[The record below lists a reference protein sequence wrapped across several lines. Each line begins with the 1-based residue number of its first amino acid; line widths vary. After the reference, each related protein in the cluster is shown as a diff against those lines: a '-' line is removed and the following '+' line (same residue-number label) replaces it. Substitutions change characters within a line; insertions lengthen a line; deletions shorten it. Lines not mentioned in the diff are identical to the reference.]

1 LHIPAVLR
9 SCVARFLRR
18 AGTDANCWPQTP
30 RRHFRSRLVCRQ
42 SINARLF
49 CSLFSR
55 LIVEM
60 CEPFGKRPFKSSGFL
75 DTSTLA
81 KIRVREESF
90 AREAA
95 SEFRTIARYLASS
108 SVIPSLVS
116 KLILIGI
123 EDREQSHPSTRRI
136 SYAIRATFERNL
148 ISEPYVTARSAS
160 SSFLPRSNYVSRIL
174 LENRTDYIAGFIFRR
189 GSHVA

>member
-81 KIRVREESF
+81 KIRVRDERGIF
-90 AREAA
+90 REGSRVGVPHDREISGELVCNSVPRVKAD
-95 SEFRTIARYLASS
+95 SYRDRGPRTKS
-108 SVIPSLVS
+108 SVHS
-116 KLILIGI
+116 
-123 EDREQSHPSTRRI
+123 ED
-136 SYAIRATFERNL
+136 
-148 ISEPYVTARSAS
+148 
-160 SSFLPRSNYVSRIL
+160 
-174 LENRTDYIAGFIFRR
+174 
-189 GSHVA
+189 